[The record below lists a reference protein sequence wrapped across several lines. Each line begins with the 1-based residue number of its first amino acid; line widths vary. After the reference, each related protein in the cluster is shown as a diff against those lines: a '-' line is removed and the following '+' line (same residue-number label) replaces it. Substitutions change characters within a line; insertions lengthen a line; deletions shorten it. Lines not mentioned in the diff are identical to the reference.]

1 MAQITYSGG
10 SVEVDG
16 DGFLT
21 NPEEWNENVARAL
34 AAQEGLGELSDEM
47 LEVIRFMRTYYNKF
61 KAFPILNYVC
71 KNIHQ
76 PRDCVNEEFINPEKA
91 WKIAGLPKLEGVH
104 FVSVDGKHYMLEQC
118 C

>member
-1 MAQITYSGG
+1 MAQLGYSGG

-21 NPEEWNENVARAL
+21 NAEEWNENVAQAL

-47 LEVIRFMRTYYNKF
+47 LEVIRFMRTYYKKF
-61 KAFPILNYVC
+61 KAFPILSYVC

-91 WKIAGLPKLEGVH
+91 WKIAGMPKLDGVN